1 MYDNVFIQ
9 SCWGGS
15 KSAEGG
21 VKSPLADLDRGF
33 VDFEK
38 AFDSVHRETL
48 SKELWDP
55 QQAS

>member
-1 MYDNVFIQ
+1 MLRGPNPRR
-9 SCWGGS
+9 
-15 KSAEGG
+15 G

>member
-1 MYDNVFIQ
+1 MFE
-9 SCWGGS
+9 GGPNPRR
-15 KSAEGG
+15 G